1 MKRLRLTLLLLM
13 LLMMLTACAPSGNS
27 MEALSVTAA
36 PQEDEIPRADG
47 DDAAATGLDFVILDN
62 EHGCIEPETTARL
75 VLAAER
81 RTVSRLPN
89 EPYETALLRLL
100 LEGPSLDAPALR
112 GLFPA
117 GTRVISTSRQ
127 GEMLFVTL
135 SYQLMNGYSD
145 EPSNWRSDTA
155 WAQEVPLRRRL
166 AMQAIAATVTENTT
180 AQQVVI
186 LLEQRGETTDS
197 MRLRQKYYTLNAA
210 DDALADPLR
219 RDESLLLTASGTM
232 RTILTCIQQRDIR
245 RLYRYLAL
253 SDPDTGEARMEY
265 ETFASKWTEYPALTA
280 FDFSGGSAS
289 GTRAVF
295 TVSGTR
301 LTDGVSQKF
310 TGRSVHLMKTGG
322 LWCISMSQLTAIVE
336 GTP

>member
-1 MKRLRLTLLLLM
+1 M
-13 LLMMLTACAPSGNS
+13 
-27 MEALSVTAA
+27 
-36 PQEDEIPRADG
+36 
-47 DDAAATGLDFVILDN
+47 
-62 EHGCIEPETTARL
+62 
-75 VLAAER
+75 LAAER

-100 LEGPSLDAPALR
+100 LEGPSLNAPALR

-197 MRLRQKYYTLNAA
+197 MRLRQKILYAERGGRCA
-210 DDALADPLR
+210 R
-219 RDESLLLTASGTM
+219 R
-232 RTILTCIQQRDIR
+232 
-245 RLYRYLAL
+245 
-253 SDPDTGEARMEY
+253 
-265 ETFASKWTEYPALTA
+265 
-280 FDFSGGSAS
+280 SAS
-289 GTRAVF
+289 AG
-295 TVSGTR
+295 
-301 LTDGVSQKF
+301 
-310 TGRSVHLMKTGG
+310 
-322 LWCISMSQLTAIVE
+322 
-336 GTP
+336 

>member
-1 MKRLRLTLLLLM
+1 M
-13 LLMMLTACAPSGNS
+13 
-27 MEALSVTAA
+27 
-36 PQEDEIPRADG
+36 
-47 DDAAATGLDFVILDN
+47 
-62 EHGCIEPETTARL
+62 
-75 VLAAER
+75 LAAER

-100 LEGPSLDAPALR
+100 LEGPSLNAPALR

-166 AMQAIAATVTENTT
+166 AMQTIAATVTENTT

-232 RTILTCIQQRDIR
+232 RTILTCIRQRDIR
-245 RLYRYLAL
+245 RLYRYLAQ

-265 ETFASKWTEYPALTA
+265 EAFASKWTEYPALTA

-301 LTDGVSQKF
+301 LADGVSQKF

>member
-1 MKRLRLTLLLLM
+1 
-13 LLMMLTACAPSGNS
+13 

-47 DDAAATGLDFVILDN
+47 DDAAATDTSALIWYRYGD
-62 EHGCIEPETTARL
+62 EPM
-75 VLAAER
+75 LAAER

-100 LEGPSLDAPALR
+100 LEGPSLNAPALR

-197 MRLRQKYYTLNAA
+197 
-210 DDALADPLR
+210 
-219 RDESLLLTASGTM
+219 
-232 RTILTCIQQRDIR
+232 IR
-245 RLYRYLAL
+245 
-253 SDPDTGEARMEY
+253 
-265 ETFASKWTEYPALTA
+265 
-280 FDFSGGSAS
+280 
-289 GTRAVF
+289 
-295 TVSGTR
+295 
-301 LTDGVSQKF
+301 
-310 TGRSVHLMKTGG
+310 
-322 LWCISMSQLTAIVE
+322 
-336 GTP
+336 

>member
-1 MKRLRLTLLLLM
+1 
-13 LLMMLTACAPSGNS
+13 
-27 MEALSVTAA
+27 
-36 PQEDEIPRADG
+36 
-47 DDAAATGLDFVILDN
+47 
-62 EHGCIEPETTARL
+62 
-75 VLAAER
+75 
-81 RTVSRLPN
+81 
-89 EPYETALLRLL
+89 
-100 LEGPSLDAPALR
+100 
-112 GLFPA
+112 
-117 GTRVISTSRQ
+117 
-127 GEMLFVTL
+127 MLFVTL

-197 MRLRQKYYTLNAA
+197 LRLRQKYYTLNAA

-245 RLYRYLAL
+245 RLYRYLAQ

-265 ETFASKWTEYPALTA
+265 EAFASKWTEYPALTA
-280 FDFSGGSAS
+280 FDFSGGSS
-289 GTRAVF
+289 SSTRAVF

-301 LTDGVSQKF
+301 LTDGVSQRF
-310 TGRSVHLMKTGG
+310 TGRSVHLMKTGE

-336 GTP
+336 ETP

>member
-1 MKRLRLTLLLLM
+1 MRPRCADCSGGYTRDFDLPAGQNALRHPVVSADERLFGRAEQLAVGHGVGEGS
-13 LLMMLTACAPSGNS
+13 TAPP
-27 MEALSVTAA
+27 EAGDAG
-36 PQEDEIPRADG
+36 DCRDG
-47 DDAAATGLDFVILDN
+47 DG
-62 EHGCIEPETTARL
+62 
-75 VLAAER
+75 
-81 RTVSRLPN
+81 
-89 EPYETALLRLL
+89 
-100 LEGPSLDAPALR
+100 
-112 GLFPA
+112 
-117 GTRVISTSRQ
+117 
-127 GEMLFVTL
+127 
-135 SYQLMNGYSD
+135 
-145 EPSNWRSDTA
+145 
-155 WAQEVPLRRRL
+155 
-166 AMQAIAATVTENTT
+166 NTT

-265 ETFASKWTEYPALTA
+265 EAFASKWTEYPALTA

-301 LTDGVSQKF
+301 LADGVSQKF

>member
-47 DDAAATGLDFVILDN
+47 DDAAATDTSALIWYRYGD
-62 EHGCIEPETTARL
+62 EPM
-75 VLAAER
+75 LAAER

-89 EPYETALLRLL
+89 EPYEKALLRLL
-100 LEGPSLDAPALR
+100 LEGPSLDAPALC

-180 AQQVVI
+180 AQQ
-186 LLEQRGETTDS
+186 S
-197 MRLRQKYYTLNAA
+197 SFSWSSAA
-210 DDALADPLR
+210 KR
-219 RDESLLLTASGTM
+219 RIPCGCGKN
-232 RTILTCIQQRDIR
+232 TIR
-245 RLYRYLAL
+245 
-253 SDPDTGEARMEY
+253 
-265 ETFASKWTEYPALTA
+265 
-280 FDFSGGSAS
+280 
-289 GTRAVF
+289 
-295 TVSGTR
+295 
-301 LTDGVSQKF
+301 
-310 TGRSVHLMKTGG
+310 
-322 LWCISMSQLTAIVE
+322 
-336 GTP
+336 